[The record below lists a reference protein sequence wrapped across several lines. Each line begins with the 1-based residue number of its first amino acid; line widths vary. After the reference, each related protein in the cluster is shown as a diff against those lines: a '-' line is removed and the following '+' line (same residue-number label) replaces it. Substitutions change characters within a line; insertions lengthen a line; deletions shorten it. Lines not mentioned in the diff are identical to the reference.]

1 MPYPQPVQVIDFVV
15 NINGQN
21 VNLQEIP
28 ANANIADDVKT
39 GMLITGSRD
48 EMNTE
53 VLTMKQKS
61 EDVLKSVEY
70 HQNFLRVCDQMLATL
85 NPEFAAKQQQEQEIS
100 ALKGQMSNMDK
111 NMQEMSRNMADL
123 IAQNQKL
130 MEQLGVAETSKTL
143 YFRNLILYILYPFL
157 VFEVYV
163 RLHCKHLCGRKM
175 PFQCV
180 FHRVECCDVFQFKF

>member
-1 MPYPQPVQVIDFVV
+1 MFQNLRVNSTLFLLHRGANPSLECGQVVNASPIKTIYKTVPNMPYPQPVQVIDFVV

-70 HQNFLRVCDQMLATL
+70 HQNFLRVCD
-85 NPEFAAKQQQEQEIS
+85 PEFAAKQQQEQEIS

-130 MEQLGVAETSKTL
+130 MEQFGVAETSKT
-143 YFRNLILYILYPFL
+143 
-157 VFEVYV
+157 
-163 RLHCKHLCGRKM
+163 KK
-175 PFQCV
+175 
-180 FHRVECCDVFQFKF
+180 

>member
-1 MPYPQPVQVIDFVV
+1 MFQNLRVNSTLYLLHRGSNPSLECGQVVNVSPIKTIYKTVPNMPYPQPVQVIDFVV

-28 ANANIADDVKT
+28 ANANIADDIKT

-70 HQNFLRVCDQMLATL
+70 HQNFLRVCDQMLAML

-111 NMQEMSRNMADL
+111 NMQEMSKNMADL

-130 MEQLGVAETSKTL
+130 MEQLGVVEASK
-143 YFRNLILYILYPFL
+143 N
-157 VFEVYV
+157 
-163 RLHCKHLCGRKM
+163 KK
-175 PFQCV
+175 
-180 FHRVECCDVFQFKF
+180 

>member
-28 ANANIADDVKT
+28 ANANIADDIKT

-70 HQNFLRVCDQMLATL
+70 HQNFLRVCDQMLAML
-85 NPEFAAKQQQEQEIS
+85 NPEFAAKQEIS

-111 NMQEMSRNMADL
+111 NMQEMSKNMADL

-130 MEQLGVAETSKTL
+130 MEQLGVVEASK
-143 YFRNLILYILYPFL
+143 N
-157 VFEVYV
+157 
-163 RLHCKHLCGRKM
+163 KK
-175 PFQCV
+175 
-180 FHRVECCDVFQFKF
+180 

>member
-130 MEQLGVAETSKTL
+130 MEQLGVAETSKT
-143 YFRNLILYILYPFL
+143 
-157 VFEVYV
+157 
-163 RLHCKHLCGRKM
+163 KK
-175 PFQCV
+175 
-180 FHRVECCDVFQFKF
+180 